1 MDLQACVVVVS
12 TLTIAANKHT
22 NTHAPR
28 RRRAESA
35 TSYGRRKT
43 VARAVRVVPHRSDQ
57 FSCDAIHSEK
67 RRTKKTCACV
77 HCMRA
82 YSRWGPHFLLFK
94 GCVCW
99 LVARQALKHIKSENG
114 RDVPF
119 KPPFFCPDQ
128 RGPLLKKRKAKKKT
142 LSV

>member
-22 NTHAPR
+22 NTHVPR

-67 RRTKKTCACV
+67 RRTKKNPALVCTACV
-77 HCMRA
+77 FM
-82 YSRWGPHFLLFK
+82 
-94 GCVCW
+94 VV
-99 LVARQALKHIKSENG
+99 VAPISFSSK
-114 RDVPF
+114 DVYV
-119 KPPFFCPDQ
+119 
-128 RGPLLKKRKAKKKT
+128 G
-142 LSV
+142 S